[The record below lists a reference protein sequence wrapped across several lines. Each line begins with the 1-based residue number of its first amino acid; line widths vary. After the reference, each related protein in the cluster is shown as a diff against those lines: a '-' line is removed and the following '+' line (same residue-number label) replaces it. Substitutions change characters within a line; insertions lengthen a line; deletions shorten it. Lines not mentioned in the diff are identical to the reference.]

1 MYIYKIEIQ
10 NFRNLKKFAWKPN
23 KHINILFGH
32 NGCGKTNVAE
42 ALAYLFTTNR
52 HKAYFEKSDYYL
64 GIPENK
70 IIIRAWLDDIESF
83 GAEMSLNIQHIDG
96 EDNFVTDDYQ
106 GETKQVLI
114 LQLESSDEDKMEWS
128 FLLSTGV
135 HPRSLKDRSA
145 IDYNYIDT
153 SRNPIKEVG
162 MQEKSVLYQLAKA
175 HIGNELDEISK
186 DIVAYANKKLSES
199 KTVEEYLDTLKDMGK
214 LDIIEKYRLLLKNPE
229 SSWNSSGYEL
239 GTKAGQA
246 QLTFDKQSSGIQNL
260 FLLLLMKKKLE
271 GAGIVFVEELEQ
283 SLEPKNQRYI
293 ADEYRKMK
301 AGQIFITSHSV
312 DIISHFDYDNIF
324 VVLENGAFRLFEGQ
338 TDRFIKEVT
347 RTNKKTFISSMM
359 SENILLV
366 EGESE
371 LGSFP
376 IYSYSNG
383 FSFSYLDLDIL
394 MVGGKGNFKIYSEAY
409 KKLGKSVFVLLDN
422 DSDVASSINNI
433 KKFSDKIILACN
445 DYEEMIIPYISQ
457 YANELSPFVDFQ
469 SIKNKL
475 TSINSKSVDECNSH
489 EKTVKEYICEN
500 NISIDDF
507 VNYEDLKSH
516 QTLLQYVLHNS
527 FTTTYFATV
536 IANIIT
542 EKSGVP
548 TFFADIM
555 DCIKGKTDNLKLK
568 EGETN
573 VWMLQ
578 RRSEFDS

>member
-23 KHINILFGH
+23 KHINVLFGH

-42 ALAYLFTTNR
+42 ALSYLFTPNR
-52 HKAYFEKSDYYL
+52 YRAYFEKSDYYL

-70 IIIRAWLDDIESF
+70 IIIRAWLADIDSF
-83 GAEMSLNIQHIDG
+83 GAEMSLNIQHIDA

-128 FLLSTGV
+128 FLLSTGA
-135 HPRSLKDRSA
+135 HPCSLKDRSA

-162 MQEKSVLYQLAKA
+162 MQEKSVLYQLAKE
-175 HIGNELDEISK
+175 HIGEELDDISK

-199 KTVEEYLDTLKDMGK
+199 KTVEEYLDTLKKMGK
-214 LDIIEKYRLLLKNPE
+214 LDIIEKYRLMLKNPE

-338 TDRFIKEVT
+338 TDGFIKEVT
-347 RTNKKTFISSMM
+347 RRNKKSFISSMM

-376 IYSYSNG
+376 IYSYNNG

-409 KKLGKSVFVLLDN
+409 KKLGKNVFVLLDN
-422 DSDVASSINNI
+422 DIDSTKNINDT

-445 DYEEMIIPYISQ
+445 DYEEMIFPYISQ
-457 YANELSPFVDFQ
+457 YANELSSFVDFQ
-469 SIKNKL
+469 IVKNKL
-475 TSINSKSVDECNSH
+475 ASIHSKSEDKCNSH
-489 EKTVKEYICEN
+489 EKNVKVYMSEK

-516 QTLLQYVLHNS
+516 QTLLQYVLHDS
-527 FTTTYFATV
+527 FATTYFATV

-548 TFFADIM
+548 TFFVDIM
-555 DCIKGKTDNLKLK
+555 DCIKDKTDNLTLK

-573 VWMLQ
+573 VWMLKKEM
-578 RRSEFDS
+578 RL